1 MKDLPKLHFPSIF
14 IHQCAALER
23 FPFVTFF
30 WKIILLS
37 RQELKGFWCLEKNCT
52 LLELIL
58 IEKKDRKNIFLH
70 CILFFFSD
78 IPMLQLTI
86 DMNMFNW
93 QNNFVFMNLIL
104 LLQPL
109 EKVKI
114 YILRSEKLLFS
125 IRICIFI

>member
-1 MKDLPKLHFPSIF
+1 MKDLLTQIAFSLYFYTSLCGFRKVSY
-14 IHQCAALER
+14 CY
-23 FPFVTFF
+23 
-30 WKIILLS
+30 ILL
-37 RQELKGFWCLEKNCT
+37 KNYIT
-52 LLELIL
+52 LPSGTKRLLMLRKKLYFAWINIDWKK
-58 IEKKDRKNIFLH
+58 IEEIYSY
-70 CILFFFSD
+70 IVLFFFSD

-93 QNNFVFMNLIL
+93 QNNFAFMNLIL

-114 YILRSEKLLFS
+114 YILCSEKLLFS

>member
-14 IHQCAALER
+14 IHYCAALER
-23 FPFVTFF
+23 FPIVTFF

-58 IEKKDRKNIFLH
+58 IEKKIEE
-70 CILFFFSD
+70 IYSYIVLFFFSD

-93 QNNFVFMNLIL
+93 QNNFAFMNLIL

-114 YILRSEKLLFS
+114 YILCSEKLLFS